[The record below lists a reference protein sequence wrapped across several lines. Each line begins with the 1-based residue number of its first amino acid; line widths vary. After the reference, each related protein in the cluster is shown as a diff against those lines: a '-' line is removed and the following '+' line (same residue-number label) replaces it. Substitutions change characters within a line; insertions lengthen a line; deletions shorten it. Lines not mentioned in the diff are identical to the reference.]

1 MQVSQLVGKLNE
13 ESKGNT
19 ESATRKAL
27 RDKIAALPQPQLAR
41 AKDVLVMIWNGVKGS
56 LERSTTEPKLSF
68 TAISTLFP
76 NWHRVK
82 LALLKSILTGTFID
96 IQFYAF
102 NRIGDDSPLDP
113 RPLFTSSIVI
123 EEWGPAIA
131 TRKWEVPSQ
140 FTRS

>member
-19 ESATRKAL
+19 ESVTRKAL
-27 RDKIAALPQPQLAR
+27 RDKVATLSQPQLAR
-41 AKDVLVMIWNGVKGS
+41 AKDVLTMIWNGVKGS
-56 LERSTTEPKLSF
+56 LERSIKEPKLSF
-68 TAISTLFP
+68 TVASTLFP

-102 NRIGDDSPLDP
+102 NRISDDSPLDP

-131 TRKWEVPSQ
+131 TRK
-140 FTRS
+140 